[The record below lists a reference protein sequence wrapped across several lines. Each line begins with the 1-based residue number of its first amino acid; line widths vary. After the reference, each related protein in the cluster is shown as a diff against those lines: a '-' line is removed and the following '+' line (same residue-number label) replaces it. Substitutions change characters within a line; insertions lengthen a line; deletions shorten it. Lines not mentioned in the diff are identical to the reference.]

1 MSKYTWAWSDEDATY
16 ILEADSLFEIVET
29 IVDYYYFGWGDDDD
43 EKPYT
48 ITERDG
54 KFLISINVDEES
66 ANYEIDTCSCDVIIF
81 LETIARLEHR
91 PDTFAIRVDSK

>member
-1 MSKYTWAWSDEDATY
+1 MNKYTWAWSDEDATY

-48 ITERDG
+48 IAELDG
-54 KFLISINVDEES
+54 KFLISINVDEELV
-66 ANYEIDTCSCDVIIF
+66 NYEVDTCSCDVIIF
-81 LETIARLEHR
+81 LETIARLEQR
-91 PDTFAIRVDSK
+91 PDTFAIRIDSQ